1 MTSTLCRAIIALAQA
16 ILMARLGMQLISF
29 QIAKTPNIHA

>member
-1 MTSTLCRAIIALAQA
+1 MTSTLCRAIIAVAQA

-29 QIAKTPNIHA
+29 KNAKTPKIHA